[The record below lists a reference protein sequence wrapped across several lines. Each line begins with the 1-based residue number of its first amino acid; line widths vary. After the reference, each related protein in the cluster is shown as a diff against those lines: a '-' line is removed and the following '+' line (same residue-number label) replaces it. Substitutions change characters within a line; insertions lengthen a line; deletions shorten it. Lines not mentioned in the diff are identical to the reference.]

1 MPEYGLLKPSSNSDP
16 ETEDMEDLKL
26 NIKQWEQAEREKRQR
41 YEAAQTA
48 TLETAALIRQLNE
61 RLNLEHPERLKS
73 EKINARF
80 QWANLILVALTLVAT
95 IIFGINS
102 CIDVS
107 TGDAQESKSV
117 ITNSASVQPS

>member
-1 MPEYGLLKPSSNSDP
+1 MPEHGLLKPSSNSDP
-16 ETEDMEDLKL
+16 ETEDIEDLKL
-26 NIKQWEQAEREKRQR
+26 NIKQWEQAEREKRQC

-48 TLETAALIRQLNE
+48 TLETAALIRQLNK
-61 RLNLEHPERLKS
+61 RLNLEHQERLKS

-107 TGDAQESKSV
+107 TGDAQESKSATTDSV
-117 ITNSASVQPS
+117 SVQSS